1 MDTLQLIRTFREVAQ
16 RGSFSLAAK
25 ALDVSKANVSK
36 YVSALELKLGSR
48 LLNRTTRTVSLTDA
62 GSLLMKRS
70 TPLLEMIDLTSDE
83 LKQRA
88 HLPSGRLRMTAP
100 IGLGSA
106 ELPALLADFM
116 RRYPEVHIS
125 LNVSNHVIDM
135 VEEGV
140 DLALRIGR
148 VTDVNQIVRKLR
160 PISMV
165 VCASPA
171 YWQKHGKPLNPDEL
185 ANHDTLTYSPLGSA
199 PEWRFKVGDEIQ
211 SVLLRNRM
219 DANDS
224 APLIEMALQD
234 LGVVCMPRLFMQ
246 KHLDSGALEPV
257 LGTFDPSELWL
268 YAAYTQRRHNSA
280 ALKALLAFMEER
292 WRIA

>member
-70 TPLLEMIDLTSDE
+70 TPLLEMIDLTSQE
-83 LKQRA
+83 LKQ
-88 HLPSGRLRMTAP
+88 HSQLPSGRLRMTAP
-100 IGLGSA
+100 IGMGSA

-116 RRYPEVHIS
+116 RRYPDVHVS
-125 LNVSNHVIDM
+125 LTLSNHVMDM
-135 VEEGV
+135 VDQGL

-148 VTDVNQIVRKLR
+148 VPDANLIVRKLR
-160 PISMV
+160 RVGMA
-165 VCASPA
+165 VCATPA
-171 YWQKHGKPLNPDEL
+171 YWQKHGKPLHPDDL
-185 ANHDTLTYSPLGSA
+185 ADHDTLTYSPLGAA
-199 PEWRFKVGDEIQ
+199 PEWRFKVDGE
-211 SVLLRNRM
+211 VRAVPLRSRM

-224 APLIEMALQD
+224 APLVEMALHD
-234 LGVVCMPRLFMQ
+234 LGVVCMPQIFMRQ
-246 KHLDSGALEPV
+246 QIEAGLLEPV
-257 LGTFDPSELWL
+257 LHAFDPDDLWL

-292 WRIA
+292 WRVA